1 MSAKTRIR
9 EAVQV
14 LRDLGMPRE
23 QQNDRTALCLLALL
37 DLDPSKKWSE
47 AAEPLVGI
55 TPMLEFA
62 RDRYGVEYAPNTR
75 ETFRRFSVHQ
85 LVQAGI
91 VVSNPD
97 NSSRPVNSPKTVYQI
112 APDALRL
119 LRTLKSKEWK
129 GALAAYRAQ
138 QGTLATRYACIREL
152 KRVPVH
158 MAGSRALRLTP
169 GAHSKLIKAVV
180 EQFASRFVPGSQLLY
195 VGDTGKKWAYRNDKG
210 FRALGIQLD
219 EHGKMPDVAIH
230 DRNRNWL
237 VLVEVVTSHGPV
249 NPKRHEELRT
259 LFAKSRAGLV
269 FVTAF
274 PSRSDKSKIYGKY
287 WNELAW
293 ETEVWVADHPDH
305 MIHLN
310 GSRFLGPYGNPA
322 NKKVGQ

>member
-37 DLDPSKKWSE
+37 DLDPRHKWID
-47 AAEPLVGI
+47 AADPRVGI
-55 TPMLEFA
+55 TPMMEFA

-138 QGTLATRYACIREL
+138 QGTLATRYARIRDL
-152 KRVPVH
+152 KRVPVR
-158 MAGSRALRLTP
+158 MAGSCALRLTP
-169 GAHSKLIKAVV
+169 GAHSQLIKAVV
-180 EQFASRFVPGSQLLY
+180 EQFAARFVPGSQLLY
-195 VGDTGKKWAYRNDKG
+195 VGDTGKKWAYRNDKS
-210 FRALGIQLD
+210 FFALGIQLD
-219 EHGKMPDVAIH
+219 EHGKMPDVVVH
-230 DRNRNWL
+230 DGKRGWL

-249 NPKRHEELRT
+249 NPKRHEELKK
-259 LFAKSRAGLV
+259 LFGKSRAGLV

-274 PSRSDKSKIYGKY
+274 PSRAIMSKY

-293 ETEVWVADHPDH
+293 ETEVWVAEHPDH
-305 MIHLN
+305 LIHLN
-310 GSRFLGPYGNPA
+310 GSRFLGPYEQPA
-322 NKKVGQ
+322 RKKGSR

>member
-37 DLDPSKKWSE
+37 DLDPRKEWSE
-47 AAEPLVGI
+47 ASDPMVGI
-55 TPMLEFA
+55 TPMMDFA
-62 RDRYGVEYAPNTR
+62 RDHYGVAYAPNTR
-75 ETFRRFSVHQ
+75 ETFRRFSIHQ

-97 NSSRPVNSPKTVYQI
+97 NPSRPVNSPKTVYQM
-112 APDALRL
+112 APNTLRL

-129 GALAAYRAQ
+129 SDLDAYRAKQ
-138 QGTLATRYACIREL
+138 SALATRYARIRDL
-152 KRVPVH
+152 KRIPVR
-158 MAGSRALRLTP
+158 MAGSRALHLTS
-169 GAHSKLIKAVV
+169 GSHSQLIKSVV
-180 EQFASRFVPGSQLLY
+180 EQFAARFVPGSQLLY
-195 VGDTGKKWAYRNDKG
+195 VGDTGKKWAYRDDES
-210 FRALGIQLD
+210 FHTLGVQLD

-230 DRNRNWL
+230 DRKRNWL

-249 NPKRHEELRT
+249 SPKRHEELRM

-274 PSRSDKSKIYGKY
+274 PSRGVMSKY

-310 GSRFLGPYGNPA
+310 GSRFLGPYGLTMKQKA
-322 NKKVGQ
+322 GR

>member
-1 MSAKTRIR
+1 MNVKTRIG

-37 DLDPSKKWSE
+37 DLDPRKKWGE
-47 AAEPLVGI
+47 AADPRVGI
-55 TPMLEFA
+55 TPMMEFA
-62 RDRYGVEYAPNTR
+62 RARYGVEYAPNTR

-85 LVQAGI
+85 LVQAGL
-91 VVSNPD
+91 VVPNPD
-97 NSSRPVNSPKTVYQI
+97 NPSRPVNSPKTVYQI
-112 APDALRL
+112 APDAWRL
-119 LRTLKSKEWK
+119 LRTLKSKDWK
-129 GALAAYRAQ
+129 NALATYRAR
-138 QGTLATRYACIREL
+138 QGALATRYARIRDL
-152 KRVPVH
+152 KRIPVR
-158 MAGSRALRLTP
+158 MDRSRALQLTP
-169 GAHSKLIKAVV
+169 GAHSQLIKAVV
-180 EQFASRFVPGSQLLY
+180 EQFAARFVPGSQLLY
-195 VGDTGKKWAYRNDKG
+195 VGDTGKKWAYRDDKSLLT
-210 FRALGIQLD
+210 LGIQLD

-230 DRNRNWL
+230 DRKRNWL

-249 NPKRHEELRT
+249 NPKRHEELRA
-259 LFAKSRAGLV
+259 LFSGSRAGLV

-274 PSRSDKSKIYGKY
+274 PSRPVMSKY

-322 NKKVGQ
+322 DKKVGQ